1 MAHQVRD
8 PPACARGRVAP
19 VARPDP
25 FGDTERRLHST
36 AIEGHE
42 LIDKHMRMV
51 NVRLRYV
58 NAYLCDVTSRPDLA
72 AMLSRLARLTTD
84 AELPVLA
91 RFDLTMW
98 EYVVLLGL
106 GEGPV
111 RTQSAL
117 AEAIG
122 ADKTRIIDVL
132 DNLQQRSLITREPD
146 ETDRRVRLVGLTA
159 TGRQTLHDSQAA
171 IQDNE
176 AVLLNVLPDG
186 EQRRFLRNLERL
198 YEAAPD
204 ILG

>member
-1 MAHQVRD
+1 
-8 PPACARGRVAP
+8 
-19 VARPDP
+19 
-25 FGDTERRLHST
+25 
-36 AIEGHE
+36 
-42 LIDKHMRMV
+42 
-51 NVRLRYV
+51 
-58 NAYLCDVTSRPDLA
+58 
-72 AMLSRLARLTTD
+72 MLSRLARLTTD

-176 AVLLNVLPDG
+176 PVLLNVLPDG